1 MDRNT
6 TTGLILIGA
15 VMVAFFMLNQP
26 PEQPIQQEN
35 AKEQTQKES
44 EITQEEPAEIALND
58 TNSNTLSF
66 EDSII
71 GAQLAE
77 QKEQQRLI
85 NEFGVFYKSGIGVE
99 KDFTLQND
107 KISLAVSSKGGS
119 INEAKMIEKSEDG
132 KYKYKTHHDFVNDIE

>member
-44 EITQEEPAEIALND
+44 EIKQEEPSEIALND

-77 QKEQQRLI
+77 QKEQQLS
-85 NEFGVFYKSGIGVE
+85 EQKTIG
-99 KDFTLQND
+99 
-107 KISLAVSSKGGS
+107 
-119 INEAKMIEKSEDG
+119 
-132 KYKYKTHHDFVNDIE
+132 

>member
-26 PEQPIQQEN
+26 PEQPKQQEN

-44 EITQEEPAEIALND
+44 ETKQEEPSEIAVND

-119 INEAKMIEKSEDG
+119 INEAKMIEK
-132 KYKYKTHHDFVNDIE
+132 

>member
-44 EITQEEPAEIALND
+44 VIEQEELSEIEVN
-58 TNSNTLSF
+58 NTARN
-66 EDSII
+66 IKVI
-71 GAQLAE
+71 
-77 QKEQQRLI
+77 
-85 NEFGVFYKSGIGVE
+85 
-99 KDFTLQND
+99 
-107 KISLAVSSKGGS
+107 
-119 INEAKMIEKSEDG
+119 
-132 KYKYKTHHDFVNDIE
+132 

>member
-44 EITQEEPAEIALND
+44 EIKQEEPSEIALND

-85 NEFGVFYKSGIGVE
+85 NEFGVFYKSGIGWR
-99 KDFTLQND
+99 
-107 KISLAVSSKGGS
+107 KISYY
-119 INEAKMIEKSEDG
+119 KM
-132 KYKYKTHHDFVNDIE
+132 TR